1 MNFHPPRLS
10 VALLVVAGL
19 LVTTHA
25 HSAPID
31 EMLANGEL
39 AAAEKS
45 LQESL
50 DAAPNDA
57 LALTQLGAVR
67 FLGAVERLG
76 QASYRFGTGNPLMR
90 AMPFFRLPVPP
101 NDDPQEVGYEDIRD
115 VLEQFVADLAE
126 VEAIF
131 VKVGDRDV
139 KWLVDIA
146 ALRMDFNADG
156 KAEASESL
164 GAAYRSMTRMRDQKA
179 ENDAFV
185 VGLDTADVYWL
196 RGYCHVL
203 SALGEAILAYDQQ
216 RMFDHTA
223 QLVFPKA
230 KLKHAF
236 LRIDLTEVDEEK
248 PQWKHRQHQ
257 ILDAIAMLHLVD
269 WPLAEPERLEKAHG
283 HLLRMVETSRDSWRS
298 ILAETDNDH
307 EWIPGPEQQSV
318 LPRGALTQ
326 EQIDAWQTFLDEAE
340 SLLEGEKLVAF
351 WRESDRGLNLRRVF
365 YEPTRF
371 DLVLWVQ
378 GSAAAPYLEKGQV
391 TDGFRS
397 GRPAVQSASSPS
409 RIASEPFTS
418 SHFTPVDMPKGS
430 S

>member
-1 MNFHPPRLS
+1 MNFNRPHFS
-10 VALLVVAGL
+10 KAILVVAGL
-19 LVTTHA
+19 LVTTHVHA
-25 HSAPID
+25 ASID
-31 EMLANGEL
+31 EMLANGKL

-45 LQESL
+45 LQEFL
-50 DAAPNDA
+50 DATPNDA
-57 LALTQLGAVR
+57 LALTQLGAVK

-76 QASYRFGTGNPLMR
+76 QASYRFGTGDSLMR

-101 NDDPQEVGYEDIRD
+101 NDEPQKVGYENVRE
-115 VLEQFVADLAE
+115 VLEQFVAELAE
-126 VEAIF
+126 VEAIL

-164 GAAYRSMTRMRDQKA
+164 GAAYRSMTRMRDEKA
-179 ENDAFV
+179 EEDAFV

-203 SALGEAILAYDQQ
+203 CALGESLLAYDQQ

-223 QLVFPKA
+223 QLVFPKSE
-230 KLKHAF
+230 LKHDF
-236 LRIDLTEVDEEK
+236 LTHDTPGADE
-248 PQWKHRQHQ
+248 RQQ
-257 ILDAIAMLHLVD
+257 RSKRWQYQFADAIAMIHLVD
-269 WPLAEPERLEKAHG
+269 WPLAEPERLKRAHG
-283 HLLRMVETSRDSWRS
+283 HLLLMVETSRDSWRS

-318 LPRGALTQ
+318 LPRGALSQ

-340 SLLEGEKLVAF
+340 SLLEGEKLAPF
-351 WRESDRGLNLRRVF
+351 WRESDQGVNLRRVF
-365 YEPTRF
+365 YEPTQL

-378 GSAAAPYLEKGQV
+378 GSAAAPYLEEGPKTEEETWMMLQRVFRGNFI
-391 TDGFRS
+391 GF
-397 GRPAVQSASSPS
+397 AFW
-409 RIASEPFTS
+409 IN
-418 SHFTPVDMPKGS
+418 
-430 S
+430 

>member
-1 MNFHPPRLS
+1 MNYHRRGFRLATI
-10 VALLVVAGL
+10 VAVGL
-19 LVTTHA
+19 LLTARIHA
-25 HSAPID
+25 ASID
-31 EMLANGEL
+31 EMLAKGEL
-39 AAAEKS
+39 SAAERS
-45 LQESL
+45 LQDSL
-50 DAAPNDA
+50 VATPTDA
-57 LALTQLGAVR
+57 LVLTQLGAVK

-90 AMPFFRLPVPP
+90 TAPFFRLPVPP
-101 NDDPQEVGYEDIRD
+101 NDEPQEVGCDD
-115 VLEQFVADLAE
+115 VREVIERFVMDLAE
-126 VEAIF
+126 VEETL

-139 KWLVDIA
+139 KWIVDIA

-164 GAAYRSMTRMRDQKA
+164 GAAYRSMTRMRDEKA
-179 ENDAFV
+179 ENDTFV

-203 SALGEAILAYDQQ
+203 SALGETILAYDQQ
-216 RMFDHTA
+216 QMFDHTA

-236 LRIDLTEVDEEK
+236 LRLDLTGEDEEK
-248 PQWKHRQHQ
+248 PQWKHRQYQ
-257 ILDAIAMLHLVD
+257 FLDAIAMIHLVD
-269 WPLAEPERLEKAHG
+269 WPLAEPERLKKAHG
-283 HLLRMVETSRDSWRS
+283 HLLGMVETSRDSWRS

-340 SLLEGEKLVAF
+340 SLLEGKKLVAF
-351 WRESDRGLNLRRVF
+351 WRESDQGVNLRRAF

-378 GSAAAPYLEKGQV
+378 GSAAAPYLE
-391 TDGFRS
+391 DGPKTEEETWMMLQRVFR
-397 GRPAVQSASSPS
+397 GNFIGFAFW
-409 RIASEPFTS
+409 IN
-418 SHFTPVDMPKGS
+418 
-430 S
+430 